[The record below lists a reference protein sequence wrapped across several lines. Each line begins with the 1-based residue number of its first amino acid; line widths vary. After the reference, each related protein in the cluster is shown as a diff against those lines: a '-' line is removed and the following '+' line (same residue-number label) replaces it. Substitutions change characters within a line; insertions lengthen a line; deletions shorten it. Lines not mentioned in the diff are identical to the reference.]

1 MNKITEMIKNGMRF
15 RSYQRS
21 LVETFNDEQLLK
33 VKMLSN
39 KQDKYLF
46 DYGILEIA
54 IEDKLVETNV
64 EQAEEVIGAPKG
76 ALTNV
81 DVVIARIIRT
91 LDKHFDEDVKF
102 KYMSAIELDPIAPE
116 LKYLTSLVKQMI

>member
-1 MNKITEMIKNGMRF
+1 MSKITEMIKNGMRF

-21 LVETFNDEQLLK
+21 LVESFNDEQLSK

-46 DYGILEIA
+46 EYGILEIA
-54 IEDKLVETNV
+54 IEDKLVDTSV
-64 EQAEEVIGAPKG
+64 EQAEELLGAPKG
-76 ALTNV
+76 ALTHV

-91 LDKHFDEDVKF
+91 LDKHFDEDVRDN
-102 KYMSAIELDPIAPE
+102 YMRAIEIDPIAPE

>member
-1 MNKITEMIKNGMRF
+1 MSKTTEMELRN
-15 RSYQRS
+15 YQVS
-21 LVETFNDEQLLK
+21 LVETFNDEQLSK

-39 KQDKYLF
+39 KEDRHLF

-54 IEDKLVETNV
+54 IEDKLVDTSV
-64 EQAEEVIGAPKG
+64 EQAEEIIGAPKG
-76 ALTNV
+76 AITHV

-116 LKYLTSLVKQMI
+116 LKYLTSLVKQMV